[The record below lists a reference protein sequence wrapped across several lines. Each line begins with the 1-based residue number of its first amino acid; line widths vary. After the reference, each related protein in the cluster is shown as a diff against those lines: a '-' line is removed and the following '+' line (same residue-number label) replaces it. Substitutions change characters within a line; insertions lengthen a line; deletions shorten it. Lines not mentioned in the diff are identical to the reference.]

1 MLKTTGIML
10 LTGSYII
17 MIMVMIILPFII
29 PDHSIA
35 ANTVDELGAQYAPY
49 AWIFNLTIICLATGA
64 VITGWSYY
72 EGYAFHRSILAIS
85 GISLVFSALLNHAP
99 SDTQISYNVIESGL
113 HEYFSCSAV
122 LSFTILSIATGFI
135 QERQNNKLLASIS
148 GLSATILLIMTSE
161 SDHMAGIWSRLLLI
175 IAFGWLISSFNTNE
189 I

>member
-10 LTGSYII
+10 LSGSYII
-17 MIMVMIILPFII
+17 MILVMFILPFSI

-35 ANTVDELGAQYAPY
+35 ADPVDELGAQSAPY
-49 AWIFNLTIICLATGA
+49 AWMVNLITICLATGA
-64 VITGWSYY
+64 IITGWSYFK
-72 EGYAFHRSILAIS
+72 GYAFHRSILVIS
-85 GISLVFSALLNHAP
+85 GVSLALSAILNHAP
-99 SDTQISYNVIESGL
+99 SDTQISNNVIESGL

-122 LSFTILSIATGFI
+122 FSFTILSIATGFI
-135 QERQNNKLLASIS
+135 LERQHNKLLASIS

-175 IAFGWLISSFNTNE
+175 IVFGWLIHCFKTNE